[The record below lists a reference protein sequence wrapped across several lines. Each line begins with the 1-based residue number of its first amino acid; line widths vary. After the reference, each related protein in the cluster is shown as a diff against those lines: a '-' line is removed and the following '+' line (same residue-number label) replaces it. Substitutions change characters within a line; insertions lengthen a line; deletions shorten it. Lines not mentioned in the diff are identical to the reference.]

1 MEPVSFLFH
10 IKGPAQAGSGERHQ
24 MLERAREIF
33 EEEGWPKESVVRV
46 DVPGRGQSAAG
57 EAAIR
62 PEVEPAV
69 PALQSG
75 SMFLDKT
82 GVMIVDA
89 QQLKASEAQAL
100 AELLDN
106 ADRELCRAV
115 LVSAGEVA
123 APLKK
128 AVKGNGQTV
137 SIKTIRPG
145 DASQWLSAAARRHG
159 LRLPKAAADALK
171 EKFGSDLAAME
182 QALSQLEMA
191 EGNITPE
198 MIRKRFDN
206 RPVAPTWDYTDAISE
221 GDQTKALRFL
231 RNFMTHN
238 HPLVLIA
245 VLENDIRKRAL
256 AAAAPHIDAFAAW
269 INSSPNA
276 YPTKKAW
283 GAGRSMSA
291 LNLRRAIGVLCWADE
306 ILKSKPEETHL
317 VTMERL
323 TVALARWCSR

>member
-1 MEPVSFLFH
+1 MSFLVH
-10 IKGPAQAGSGERHQ
+10 VKGPPSAGSGERHQ
-24 MLERAREIF
+24 MLERAGEVF
-33 EEEGWPKESVVRV
+33 EEEGWPKDSVVRV

-75 SMFLDKT
+75 SMFMDKT
-82 GVMIVDA
+82 GVLIVDA
-89 QQLKASEAQAL
+89 QQLKVAEAQAL
-100 AELLDN
+100 AELLNN

-128 AVKGNGQTV
+128 TVKEHGRAVSVKP
-137 SIKTIRPG
+137 IRPG
-145 DASQWLSAAARRHG
+145 DASEWLASAVRRHG
-159 LRLPKAAADALK
+159 LRLPKAAAAALK
-171 EKFGSDLAAME
+171 EKFGSDLGAME

-198 MIRKRFDN
+198 MIKERFDN
-206 RPVAPTWDYTDAISE
+206 RPVVPTWDYTDAIRD
-221 GDQTKALRFL
+221 GDQVKALRFL
-231 RNFMTHN
+231 RNFLTHN

-245 VLENDIRKRAL
+245 VLETDVRKRAL
-256 AAAAPHIDAFAAW
+256 AAAAPDIATFAAW
-269 INSSPNA
+269 INSSPGA

-283 GAGRSMSA
+283 RARNSMSA
-291 LNLRRAIGVLCWADE
+291 QNLRRAIGILCWADE
-306 ILKSKPEETHL
+306 TLKSKPEETHL

-323 TVALARWCSR
+323 TVALARWYSR